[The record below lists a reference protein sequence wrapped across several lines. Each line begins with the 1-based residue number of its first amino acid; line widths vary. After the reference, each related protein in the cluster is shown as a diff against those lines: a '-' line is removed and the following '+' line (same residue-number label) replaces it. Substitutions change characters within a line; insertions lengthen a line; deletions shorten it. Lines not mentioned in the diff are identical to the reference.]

1 MIVGAKAACGAVVQF
16 FAQLISVR
24 RINHE
29 FDDVARF
36 QGLQSQSFR
45 PKREMLAPRGLF
57 SCPRSLRSAL
67 ATRHGRRHAFMGWRA
82 FLPSA

>member
-29 FDDVARF
+29 FDDVALVSRA
-36 QGLQSQSFR
+36 SIAVISTKAR
-45 PKREMLAPRGLF
+45 NVSPKR
-57 SCPRSLRSAL
+57 
-67 ATRHGRRHAFMGWRA
+67 AF
-82 FLPSA
+82 